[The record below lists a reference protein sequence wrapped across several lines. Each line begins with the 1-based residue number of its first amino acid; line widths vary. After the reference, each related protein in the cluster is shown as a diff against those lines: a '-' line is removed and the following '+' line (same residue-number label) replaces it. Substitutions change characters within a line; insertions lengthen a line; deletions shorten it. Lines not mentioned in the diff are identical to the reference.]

1 MYIYNNCYDANIAV
15 QKMNN
20 IINEISVF
28 EEVDYFQTI
37 KKYRLD
43 ELVEIEKKIGL
54 TLFTKKTEEEQN
66 EIIENIK
73 SENNRSIELDGPG
86 SELTIGSLKKY
97 RRRIFNHR

>member
-28 EEVDYFQTI
+28 EEVDYFRTI

-73 SENNRSIELDGPG
+73 SENNRSIELDGQD

-97 RRRIFNHR
+97 RRKIFH